1 MPIIIV
7 VCLSRHACVQPF
19 DVPIVEIIH
28 GGDGFYARIIFQGRK
43 LMEMARHILYENTLQ
58 KSKNFIFTAI
68 QWKPNHKF
76 FPNLFIIDSNT

>member
-19 DVPIVEIIH
+19 DVLIVEIIH

-43 LMEMARHILYENTLQ
+43 LMENGKAHTVRKHIT

-68 QWKPNHKF
+68 QRKTNHKF